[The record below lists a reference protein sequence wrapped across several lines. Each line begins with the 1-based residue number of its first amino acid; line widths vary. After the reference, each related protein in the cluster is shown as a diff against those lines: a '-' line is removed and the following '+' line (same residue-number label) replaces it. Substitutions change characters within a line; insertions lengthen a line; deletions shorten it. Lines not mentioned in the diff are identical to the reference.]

1 MASDGSI
8 KISIEVDG
16 KEVTVAAKELD
27 KLEQAGSNVGKGVKA
42 AESSVSSLADSSA
55 KAGKDVKGAADSID
69 GLADSGSK
77 ASKDLKGADSAIDGI
92 ADSSAQA
99 TSSVKGV
106 GDSLNQVSDKARKTG
121 EELGKTGDRTEEV
134 GRKTPKASISLKDL
148 AVSLGLVAVASAAWD
163 TMKSSMDSA
172 IKRFDTLNTF
182 PKVLQAL
189 GVSAEESE
197 AAMAKLSDGID
208 GLPTTLN
215 DIAASAQRMY
225 TSFGDMDKAADT
237 AIALNNAML
246 GSGSSAEQA
255 QRGID
260 QY

>member
-77 ASKDLKGADSAIDGI
+77 ASKDLKGADGAIDGI
-92 ADSSAQA
+92 ADRRAQA
-99 TSSVKGV
+99 TSSAKGV
-106 GDSLNQVSDKARKTG
+106 GDSLDSMSG
-121 EELGKTGDRTEEV
+121 
-134 GRKTPKASISLKDL
+134 KASDAASSVDSVKSSSEGLGEGTTTAAIGLKDL